1 MLFLVSVAAAS
12 DRMVR
17 TVIVIGADQSQWYH
31 AQLFDSVA
39 HFL

>member
-1 MLFLVSVAAAS
+1 MLFLVSVVAAS

-17 TVIVIGADQSQWYH
+17 TVIVGADQSQWYH